1 MADISKLNSVCVDLC
16 GIAGGLRGMLDTV
29 EIVIDRIEKRLE
41 GYTVEAAELRDRAA
55 GLELRAKM
63 LHELADDM
71 TACAAALRGA
81 L

>member
-1 MADISKLNSVCVDLC
+1 MADTNKLNNVHTILC
-16 GIAGGLRGMLDTV
+16 GISGGLRGMRDTV
-29 EIVIDRIEKRLE
+29 EIARERIEKRLE

-71 TACAAALRGA
+71 AACAAALRGA

>member
-1 MADISKLNSVCVDLC
+1 MNIDKLNNVCVDLC
-16 GIAGGLRGMLDTV
+16 GIAGGIAGVYDTV
-29 EIVIDRIEKRLE
+29 EIARERIEKRLE

>member
-1 MADISKLNSVCVDLC
+1 MNTKLSDVRANLC
-16 GIAGGLRGMLDTV
+16 GIAGGLRGMHDTV

-41 GYTVEAAELRDRAA
+41 GYTVESAELNDRAA
-55 GLELRAKM
+55 GLESRAKM

-71 TACAAALRGA
+71 ASCAAALRGA